1 MTDCPRS
8 SFLIILIAPSGGGKS
23 TVLRQVMQ
31 RRREDAIPIVY
42 SISYTTR
49 KPRGAEQD
57 GLDYFFLDREEFDR
71 LLEEKRFLE
80 HAEVHGNMY
89 GTSRDYITGQLLQGR
104 HVILDI
110 DVQGAL
116 SVMRSGL
123 PMVTIFMIPPDLAT
137 LEDRLTKRG
146 TDSAE
151 TIALRLENARMEL
164 EHRNH
169 FDYLVVNDDL
179 EDAILEVESI
189 IRAEECRISRYRN
202 IEDKF
207 YGGTDRESES

>member
-1 MTDCPRS
+1 MTEYPKS

-31 RRREDAIPIVY
+31 RRSEDAIPIVY

-49 KPRGAEQD
+49 APRGKEEN
-57 GLDYFFLDREEFDR
+57 GVDYFFVDRDEYGR
-71 LLEEKRFLE
+71 LLSEKRFLE

-89 GTSRDYITGQLLQGR
+89 GTSRDYVTGKLLEGR

-116 SVMRSGL
+116 LVMRSGL
-123 PMVTIFMIPPDLAT
+123 PMVTIFMIPPDLPT
-137 LEDRLTKRG
+137 LKDRLEKRG
-146 TDSAE
+146 TDSQE
-151 TIALRLENARMEL
+151 TIVLRLENAKMEM
-164 EHRNH
+164 EHLNH

-179 EDAILEVESI
+179 EQAITEVESI
-189 IRAEECRISRYRN
+189 IRAEECRVSRYRN
-202 IEDKF
+202 IDDKF
-207 YGGTDRESES
+207 YGGMDDKSES

>member
-1 MTDCPRS
+1 MPEYPRG

-31 RRREDAIPIVY
+31 RRDEDAIPIVY

-49 KPRGAEQD
+49 QPRGKEEN
-57 GLDYFFLDREEFDR
+57 GVDYFFVGRDEYDR
-71 LLEEKRFLE
+71 LLAEKRFLE

-89 GTSRDYITGQLLQGR
+89 GTSRDYVTGQLVEGR

-116 SVMRSGL
+116 AVMRSGL

-137 LEDRLTKRG
+137 LKDRLEKRG
-146 TDSAE
+146 TDSKE
-151 TIALRLENARMEL
+151 TIGLRLENAKMEM
-164 EHRNH
+164 EHLNH

-179 EDAILEVESI
+179 EKAITEVESI
-189 IRAEECRISRYRN
+189 IRSEECRVSRYRS
-202 IEDKF
+202 IEKIF
-207 YGGTDRESES
+207 YGGTDDQSES